1 VTVVENWGNLPLF
14 PLNTVLFPGM
24 LLPLRIFEER
34 YKRMIDV
41 CLEEKQPFGVVLIRE
56 GQEVGGCAVPYE
68 VGTTATIQGVSRQDD
83 GKMSI
88 VTVGKDRFRL
98 RKVHRDLP
106 YLVGEAEPWPLREAV
121 SQQAWE
127 QVEPMRVL
135 LHQYLQLLSQAQ
147 GHKIEIE
154 EIPDDPATLAL
165 LVAVALQVPLA
176 QKQSLLSQPTVP
188 QMFVAERAILH
199 REERLLK
206 YMIDTQEEQWE
217 GGFSGY
223 LAKN

>member
-1 VTVVENWGNLPLF
+1 VTVVDNWENLPLF

-56 GQEVGGCAVPYE
+56 GHEVGGSAVPYE

-188 QMFVAERAILH
+188 QMFLAERAILQ
-199 REERLLK
+199 REEQLLK

>member
-1 VTVVENWGNLPLF
+1 MTVVDNWGNLPLF

-34 YKRMIDV
+34 YKRMIDL

-56 GQEVGGCAVPYE
+56 GEEVGGSAVPYE

-188 QMFVAERAILH
+188 QMFLAERAILH
-199 REERLLK
+199 REERLLQ